1 MEKISEKILNIVVEE
16 QKKQNISTRMLAE
29 KSNCTVRA
37 IQYWKQGERNISLKT
52 AEKVL
57 EALGYELRICPKSNY
72 EQSQEG

>member
-37 IQYWKQGERNISLKT
+37 IQYWKQGERNISLKN

-57 EALGYELRICPKSNY
+57 ETLGYELKICPKSNY
-72 EQSQEG
+72 EQAQEG